1 MIMAKRNTKREE
13 TKRRLLF
20 LILLFILTLGIVGTA
35 TYAWF
40 TSNRTVTVEQIDVEV
55 SAVNGFTEP
64 HMKFIKT
71 LFMAFLYGT
80 FQGVMPLIGY
90 AAGSLV
96 VNLVSKILPYVALIL
111 LTYLGGKMIYDGI
124 KGEEEE
130 NEEIANG
137 VTMKT
142 LLLQSVATSIDAL
155 SVGLLFTEDTVLEA
169 VIQSGIIDI
178 VTFVISIG
186 SFFVGKYCGTFL
198 NDKAQIFGGVILIFI
213 GLKIF
218 YEYLK
223 SII

>member
-1 MIMAKRNTKREE
+1 MAVNYLE
-13 TKRRLLF
+13 TFF
-20 LILLFILTLGIVGTA
+20 LGVGLA
-35 TYAWF
+35 MDAAA
-40 TSNRTVTVEQIDVEV
+40 V

-64 HMKFIKT
+64 KMKLIKT

-124 KGEEEE
+124 KGEDEE
-130 NEEIANG
+130 NEDIVNG
-137 VTMKT
+137 ITMKT

-155 SVGLLFTEDTVLEA
+155 SVGLLFTEDTFVEA
-169 VIQSGIIDI
+169 LVQSSIIDI
-178 VTFVISIG
+178 VTFAISFV
-186 SFFVGKYCGTFL
+186 SFFVGKYFGTFL
-198 NDKAQIFGGVILIFI
+198 NDKAQIFGGCVLIFI

-223 SII
+223 SVV

>member
-1 MIMAKRNTKREE
+1 MAVNYLE
-13 TKRRLLF
+13 TFF
-20 LILLFILTLGIVGTA
+20 LGVGLA
-35 TYAWF
+35 MDAAA
-40 TSNRTVTVEQIDVEV
+40 V

-64 HMKFIKT
+64 KMKLIKT

-124 KGEEEE
+124 KGEDEE
-130 NEEIANG
+130 NEDIVNG
-137 VTMKT
+137 ITMKT

-155 SVGLLFTEDTVLEA
+155 SVGLLFTEDTFVEA
-169 VIQSGIIDI
+169 LVQSSIIDV
-178 VTFVISIG
+178 VTFAISFV
-186 SFFVGKYCGTFL
+186 SFFVGKYFGTFL
-198 NDKAQIFGGVILIFI
+198 NDKAQIFGGCVLIFI

-223 SII
+223 SVV